1 MLAVQAK
8 KFTSLEGTQEAQ
20 GDLKVHTALVSPHH
34 TRTSSH
40 LVSSCC
46 QSVVLHSLKLQ
57 HVKSSF
63 PLAVG
68 AEISAVDN
76 DCFSATGKP
85 YSFIALADAESSNE
99 RTLQEDDIS
108 LAYEFASKFPARS
121 AFCFARNS
129 PMFTNSVLLPS
140 IGLHGGQP

>member
-20 GDLKVHTALVSPHH
+20 GDLK
-34 TRTSSH
+34 
-40 LVSSCC
+40 
-46 QSVVLHSLKLQ
+46 SVVLHSLKLQ

-108 LAYEFASKFPARS
+108 LGAPHSHPFPFSQKCACNPLLTRASLVYS
-121 AFCFARNS
+121 
-129 PMFTNSVLLPS
+129 L
-140 IGLHGGQP
+140 

>member
-20 GDLKVHTALVSPHH
+20 GDLKVHTALVSPRHAHPH
-34 TRTSSH
+34 TDTHTSSR
-40 LVSSCC
+40 LASPCC
-46 QSVVLHSLKLQ
+46 QSVVLHSMKLQ

-76 DCFSATGKP
+76 DCFSATGKA
-85 YSFIALADAESSNE
+85 YSFIALADAESSSE
-99 RTLQEDDIS
+99 RTLQEDDVRCNPHAAPPSRAPLLLTCLS
-108 LAYEFASKFPARS
+108 LVYR
-121 AFCFARNS
+121 
-129 PMFTNSVLLPS
+129 
-140 IGLHGGQP
+140 